1 MLTALLLTLAING
14 NDGEPAIICNFPP
27 TRIDQK
33 PINIV
38 LEPRPSLKDQPG
50 LYRVMMDFD
59 GALTVRASAQPIQAT
74 EAPDILIR
82 GFTGKQN
89 IYSLG
94 LRADGTAAF
103 NIQQPSE
110 EKLVDERTRIGECR
124 GHEAHIHRWLSS

>member
-1 MLTALLLTLAING
+1 MLTALLLSLTVNG
-14 NDGEPAIICNFPP
+14 NDGAPSIHCTFPP
-27 TRIDQK
+27 THSDQK
-33 PINIV
+33 PIHIV

-59 GALTVRASAQPIQAT
+59 GHLTVKASARPILAT
-74 EAPDILIR
+74 TAPDILIR
-82 GFTGKQN
+82 GTTQKRN
-89 IYSLG
+89 MYSLG

-110 EKLVDERTRIGECR
+110 EKVVDKRTRIGECR